1 MRVEPRFPARLGVR
15 TLFTRP
21 VRLWLLREPVL
32 QQLSDPIPNES
43 EERFR
48 ALADAAWE
56 GICFSENGIIL
67 DANRQLADI
76 LGYEPHELIGRSV
89 IDLVAPDSVAQVIR
103 ALRLQSSAPYEH
115 QAIRKDGSV
124 IIVEVR
130 AQVVSYKGRP
140 VRITAIRDVT
150 DRVRAAE
157 HRRAL
162 VAGTAGVSG
171 QHFFR
176 SLVKH
181 LAKALGARGAFVA
194 ELVEPGNDHLRVL
207 SAWEGDDYLSMAD
220 AALSSTMLAETLTG
234 GLRFFDGDL
243 ARQFADD
250 ALLADLDASSC
261 AAISLEDANGSPIG
275 VLAIASDFPLPISD
289 DLVSTFRVFAARAG
303 VEIERIRAERQVRR
317 FNQELEQR
325 VADRTRE
332 LESANRELEAFSYSV
347 SHDLRA
353 PLRQVLGF
361 VDLLSRD
368 LGGACSP
375 NIRQHLTDI
384 SDSAKRM
391 SALIDTLLDFSRTGR
406 AGLCLTELNL
416 GALADELIHDV
427 AGQWPGRRI
436 EWVRHELPQVRGDLA
451 LVRQVL
457 TNLIDNAVK
466 FTRFRSVAQIEI
478 GSERSDADGVVCYVR
493 DNGVGFNMQRV
504 DKLFGVFQRL
514 HPASKFEGTGIG
526 LANVQRIVLRHGGRV
541 WARGEVGQGATFYF
555 TLPLA
560 QQERVTP

>member
-1 MRVEPRFPARLGVR
+1 M
-15 TLFTRP
+15 
-21 VRLWLLREPVL
+21 REPVL
-32 QQLSDPIPNES
+32 QHFSSDPIANES

-48 ALADAAWE
+48 ALAEASWE

-67 DANRQLADI
+67 DANRQLAGI

-89 IDLVAPDSVAQVIR
+89 VGLVAPESVARVMR
-103 ALRLQSSAPYEH
+103 ALRVQSSAPYEH
-115 QAIRKDGSV
+115 QAVRKDGT
-124 IIVEVR
+124 IIVVEVR

-140 VRITAIRDVT
+140 VRMTAIRDVT
-150 DRVRAAE
+150 ERTRAAE

-181 LAKALGARGAFVA
+181 LAKALGARCAFVA
-194 ELVEPGNDHLRVL
+194 ELVEPANDHLRVL
-207 SAWEGDDYLSMAD
+207 SAWEGDDYLSIAD
-220 AALSSTMLAETLTG
+220 APLSSTMLAEVITG
-234 GLRFFDGDL
+234 GLRFFDGEL
-243 ARQFADD
+243 ARQFSDD
-250 ALLADLDASSC
+250 GLLADLEASSC
-261 AAISLEDANGSPIG
+261 AAISLEDATGTPIG
-275 VLAIASDFPLPISD
+275 VLAVAADFPLPID
-289 DLVSTFRVFAARAG
+289 DELVSTLRVFGARAG
-303 VEIERIRAERQVRR
+303 VEIERIRGERQVRR

-361 VDLLSRD
+361 VELLSRD
-368 LGGACSP
+368 LGGECAPSL
-375 NIRQHLTDI
+375 RQHLTDI

-391 SALIDTLLDFSRTGR
+391 SSLIETLLDFSRVGR
-406 AGLCLTELNL
+406 AGLCMTDLNF
-416 GALADELIHDV
+416 GALAEDVIADV
-427 AGQWPGRRI
+427 AGQWPERTI
-436 EWVRHELPQVRGDLA
+436 EWTVHELPQVRGDIA

-466 FTRFRSVAQIEI
+466 FTRPRSVARIEI
-478 GSERSDADGVVCYVR
+478 GSQLSGADGVVCYVR
-493 DNGVGFNMQRV
+493 DNGVGFNMQRI

-541 WARGEVGQGATFYF
+541 WAHSQVEQGATFYF
-555 TLPLA
+555 TLPRA
-560 QQERVTP
+560 QQGKVTP